1 MWPKKLS
8 EIAQIL
14 GVPSP
19 SSYAAAGSDSQPV
32 VHSLCTDSRKLAR
45 GELFVAIKGET
56 HDGHKFVENS
66 LKQGAVAAIVEK
78 SWLDGHPE
86 RSEFCIAVADTTQ
99 ALRTLGKAFRS
110 EFSFPLIAVGGSNG
124 KTTTKE
130 MLASL
135 LNGTGNK
142 VTRTHKSENGFL
154 GLAVTLTQSAH
165 NRTQPPKALVAEIG
179 IDDVGAMSE
188 HVAIATPDFA
198 LLTALGPEHLS
209 GLGTWDKAVE
219 EELLLFR
226 NSPKNC
232 RRIWQLCE
240 PRLAEVAD
248 EVRSG
253 DALVIDLR
261 NKTRL
266 PAHVGQ
272 LMAEKKIATLQFE
285 LIEQKAT
292 FSTVRAVWLSAIKN
306 GQSDQWEAAFKVP
319 LPGIHNAQN
328 FALALATAAHT
339 GCLKNELERAW
350 MTFTPPEMR
359 SRIVNLNKGITL
371 YDDCYN
377 ASPASMD
384 AAFDALLSDEWK
396 GRHKVVILG
405 DMLDL
410 GGESKSWHLKL
421 VEKLLKI
428 ENSDLCLFGTA
439 MYDVYN
445 EIKTNYSRELQSG
458 NIRLRHA
465 GADVDPARFVEELNG
480 NIAGAVVLVKGSR
493 GMDLGRFV
501 KSCEAWSAAQG

>member
-1 MWPKKLS
+1 MWPKKLN

-14 GVPSP
+14 GVPCP
-19 SSYAAAGSDSQPV
+19 FSSAGQDSDHQRV
-32 VHSLCTDSRKLAR
+32 VHSLCTDSRKLAD
-45 GELFVAIKGET
+45 GELFVAIKGDT
-56 HDGHKFVENS
+56 HDGHQFVENA

-78 SWLDGHPE
+78 SWLNEHPALS
-86 RSEFCIAVADTTQ
+86 RFCFAVSDTTQ
-99 ALRTLGKAFRS
+99 ALRMLGKSFRT
-110 EFSFPLIAVGGSNG
+110 EFPFPLIAVGGSNG

-135 LNGTGNK
+135 LGGTGNRI
-142 VTRTHKSENGFL
+142 TRTHKSENGFL
-154 GLAVTLTQSAH
+154 GLAVTLTQKAH
-165 NRTQPPKALVAEIG
+165 NKSNPPRALVAEIG

-188 HVAIATPDFA
+188 HVAISTPDFA
-198 LLTALGPEHLS
+198 LLTALGPEHLA
-209 GLGTWDKAVE
+209 GLGSWDKAVE

-226 NSPKNC
+226 SSPKQC

-240 PRLAEVAD
+240 PRLTLVAD
-248 EVRSG
+248 EVRAG
-253 DALVIDLR
+253 DAVVIDLH
-261 NKTRL
+261 NKTSL
-266 PAHVGQ
+266 PAHVVQ
-272 LMAEKKIATLQFE
+272 LIATQKIATLQFE
-285 LIEQKAT
+285 VSEQKAT
-292 FSTVRAVWLSAIKN
+292 FSLVRAMWRSTNNN
-306 GQSDQWEAAFKVP
+306 GPCEQWESTFRVP
-319 LPGIHNAQN
+319 LPGVHNAQN

-339 GCLKNELERAW
+339 GCRRNELVQAW
-350 MTFTPPEMR
+350 TTFTPPEMR
-359 SRIVNLNKGITL
+359 SRIVNLKKGVTL

-384 AAFDALLSDEWK
+384 AAFDALLSEEWR

-410 GGESKSWHLKL
+410 GEESKSWHLKL

-428 ENSDLCLFGTA
+428 ENSDLCLFGSA

-445 EIKTNYSRELQSG
+445 EIKTNYSRTLQTG

-465 GADVDPARFVEELNG
+465 GADADPARFIDELDG
-480 NIAGAVVLVKGSR
+480 VIAGAVVLVKGSR